1 MRVGGGVSK
10 IFTARATRG
19 GGTLVFFWYYRLT
32 TTKQDGHFVMSS
44 DSTTALVHIRAHL
57 SETSNLPLYQRLQRA
72 LRSAIEQHLLKPEDA
87 LPAERQL
94 AADLAISRITVRKA
108 IDGLV
113 GEGVLVRRPGS
124 GNFIN
129 TRIEKNF
136 AKLTSFSE
144 DMRARGRTPRSVWLK
159 RSEGTV
165 TPDEAM
171 RLRLSPG
178 AAVYR
183 FHRMRY
189 ADDVPMCLE
198 YATIVASCLPSL
210 EAVDVSMYDALERAG
225 NRPVRALQRLSAL
238 LLNAEQAALLQAREG
253 DAGLAVERLGF
264 LRDGRAVEFCRSYF
278 RGDMYDFVAELN
290 AG

>member
-1 MRVGGGVSK
+1 MGWQCWMTCGL
-10 IFTARATRG
+10 F
-19 GGTLVFFWYYRLT
+19 LVL
-32 TTKQDGHFVMSS
+32 SS
-44 DSTTALVHIRAHL
+44 DNYGEDVFIVMERDHMAPLVHIRQHL
-57 SETSNLPLYQRLQRA
+57 NETSNLPLYQRLQRA

-94 AADLAISRITVRKA
+94 AADLEISRITVRKA

-183 FHRMRY
+183 FNRMRY

-210 EAVDVSMYDALERAG
+210 DAVDVSMYDALEKAG

-238 LLNAEQAALLQAREG
+238 LLNAEQAMLLQAKEG
-253 DAGLAVERLGF
+253 DAGLSVERLGF

-290 AG
+290 AT

>member
-1 MRVGGGVSK
+1 MTS
-10 IFTARATRG
+10 
-19 GGTLVFFWYYRLT
+19 LVQIMQKLAQT
-32 TTKQDGHFVMSS
+32 SS
-44 DSTTALVHIRAHL
+44 
-57 SETSNLPLYQRLQRA
+57 LPLYQQLQRA
-72 LRSAIEQHLLKPEDA
+72 LREAIDQRIFGPDEA

-94 AADLAISRITVRKA
+94 ALDLAMSRITVRKA

-210 EAVDVSMYDALERAG
+210 EAVDVSMYDALEKAG

-238 LLNAEQAALLQAREG
+238 LLNAEQAALLQAKEG